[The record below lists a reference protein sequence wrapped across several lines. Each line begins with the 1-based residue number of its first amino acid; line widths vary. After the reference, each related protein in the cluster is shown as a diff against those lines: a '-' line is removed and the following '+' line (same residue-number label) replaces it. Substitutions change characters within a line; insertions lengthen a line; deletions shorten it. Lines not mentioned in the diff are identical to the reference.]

1 MARPR
6 YAAWGCVVSGPQHYT
21 DASALLSLAQT
32 HRDTGNSRDHELA
45 AQFAAEAQVHA
56 TLALAAATI
65 DAARLAP
72 TSRYNGFYPD
82 EAWEEVLG
90 Q

>member
-1 MARPR
+1 MT
-6 YAAWGCVVSGPQHYT
+6 GPQHYT
-21 DASALLSLAQT
+21 DASALLFLAQT
-32 HRDTGNSRDHELA
+32 HRDTGSRRDHELA
-45 AQFAAEAQVHA
+45 AQYTAEAQVHA

-72 TSRYNGFYPD
+72 TSRYDGFYPD
-82 EAWEEVLG
+82 EAWEAVIG